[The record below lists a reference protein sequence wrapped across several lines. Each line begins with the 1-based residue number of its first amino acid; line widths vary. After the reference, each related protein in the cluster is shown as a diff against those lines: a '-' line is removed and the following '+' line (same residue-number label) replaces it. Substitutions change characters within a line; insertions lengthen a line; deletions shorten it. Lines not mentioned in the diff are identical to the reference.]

1 MGWEVN
7 RRLPTLTM
15 HKPTLLEG
23 GGWVDQTTES
33 INSLLRDKAGPFPS
47 LDLCS
52 LISITGREWLD
63 QVTRKAQPSV
73 VISELT
79 GQARSQ
85 MQRVG

>member
-1 MGWEVN
+1 M
-7 RRLPTLTM
+7 
-15 HKPTLLEG
+15 
-23 GGWVDQTTES
+23 DQTTEL
-33 INSLLRDKAGPFPS
+33 INSFSRDREGPFPS
-47 LDLCS
+47 LDLCF
-52 LISITGREWLD
+52 LISLTGREWLD